1 MGGPAHFIDLTGII
15 SAPQLEHYQ
24 NEHGAEH
31 RHARYG
37 RLYPRRRPCARRA
50 APDACARLC
59 RGDRGLGPSGEIEIV
74 EIKSSV
80 ADFQSDQKWPE
91 YAPFCDRFY
100 FAVAAAF
107 PAQLIPEHCGLIVA
121 DGFGGAVIRHPETH
135 KLAPARRKAM
145 TQKFARLAAL
155 RLAAASGQLDPAAAF
170 TTF

>member
-1 MGGPAHFIDLTGII
+1 MALSTGMPDTDDYIPAADLARGV
-15 SAPQLEHYQ
+15 L
-24 NEHGAEH
+24 
-31 RHARYG
+31 RLMHARDYAG
-37 RLYPRRRPCARRA
+37 VTEMTLANSRRA
-50 APDACARLC
+50 DVAA
-59 RGDRGLGPSGEIEIV
+59 LGPSGEIEIV

-155 RLAAASGQLDPAAAF
+155 RLAAASGHLDPAAAF